1 MKNLNKRKAMKHAI
15 CLSVVLV
22 KVLKNFVKDM
32 GCDVFKTVNVR
43 FLMIKIGSLLSYGN
57 VF

>member
-1 MKNLNKRKAMKHAI
+1 MKHAI
-15 CLSVVLV
+15 CLSLVLV